1 MRTLLSSSLTAGSR
15 RSYQR
20 AWIIFRQFY
29 RQFYGS
35 DDPLLPV
42 PTTCL
47 PLFISYLTFRK
58 LTLSTIT
65 SYLSAI
71 SYVHK
76 LRGLHDPTKS
86 LLIQKLLTALSR
98 RQPVDIR
105 LPVTRP
111 VLHELVRALSF
122 TNSSAFQRSLFSALF
137 LVAFYGL
144 FRIGELTTKSNRFA
158 SAVIQFGNLTFSSR
172 NGRTHVAKITI
183 SEYKH
188 NTSRRP
194 FGILIAREVSSAF
207 CPVLALIQYC
217 ELRGSSPGPLFCHA
231 DQSPI
236 LPHQFNVELQR
247 CLAYCG
253 LDTSRYKSHSF
264 RIGGACHAANWGYS
278 DAQIRALGRWK
289 SDAFK
294 VYLRSEVLQ
303 AN

>member
-1 MRTLLSSSLTAGSR
+1 MRTLTAGSR

-35 DDPLLPV
+35 DDPPLPV
-42 PTTCL
+42 PTTYL
-47 PLFISYLTFRK
+47 PLFISYLTF
-58 LTLSTIT
+58 LSTIT

-76 LRGLHDPTKS
+76 LRVLRDPPKS
-86 LLIQKLLTALSR
+86 FLIQKLLTALSR

-122 TNSSAFQRSLFSALF
+122 TYSSAFRRSLFSALF

-144 FRIGELTTKSNRFA
+144 FRIGELTAKSNRFA
-158 SAVIQFGNLTFSSR
+158 SSVVQFGNLTFLSR

-194 FGILIAREVSSAF
+194 FDILIAREVSSAF
-207 CPVLALIQYC
+207 CPVLALIQYYDC
-217 ELRGSSPGPLFCHA
+217 GDFL
-231 DQSPI
+231 
-236 LPHQFNVELQR
+236 
-247 CLAYCG
+247 LAPFFVM
-253 LDTSRYKSHSF
+253 L
-264 RIGGACHAANWGYS
+264 I
-278 DAQIRALGRWK
+278 
-289 SDAFK
+289 K
-294 VYLRSEVLQ
+294 VQY
-303 AN
+303 